1 MNYINKNRFI
11 AFILFLSLLFSFLFS
26 SLSSA
31 KENISDSVLRLHVIA
46 NSNSKEDQALKLKV
60 RDRILSDTK
69 DLFKNTQSPSDALDK
84 AKSKKD
90 LILASAK
97 AALKENGSAYDVK
110 VKIGEN
116 SFPIKSYES
125 ITLPEGKYT
134 SVSVI
139 IGNGEG
145 KNWWCVMFPPLC
157 LVKGT
162 VSLPEK
168 SDNYLRENLSKS
180 EYALIKNDSELPFE
194 LKFKIVEILKNFTK
208 AKD

>member
-11 AFILFLSLLFSFLFS
+11 TFILFLSLLFSFLFS

-90 LILASAK
+90 LILTSAQ

-110 VKIGEN
+110 VKIGED